1 MLGEGNQAFIDDDIP
16 KAVQI
21 MQEVI
26 RIEPRARAAWV
37 VLANIH
43 ERDNPEKA
51 LQLRIM
57 AAHLQHE
64 ADDWLTLARE
74 SRYSMHRLI
83 IRDVSLIQHPR
94 ERGFNKQ
101 ALYCY
106 GKVASLDPSNI
117 NALWDRA
124 SLAKELGEYRIVCSP
139 FGITSSI
146 ILTRQKYRSVSHYS
160 ESSRASLMT

>member
-74 SRYSMHRLI
+74 SRYSIHCLVIHGCVIKAPSQGTRFQQASPIL
-83 IRDVSLIQHPR
+83 LWQGGEPR
-94 ERGFNKQ
+94 
-101 ALYCY
+101 
-106 GKVASLDPSNI
+106 
-117 NALWDRA
+117 
-124 SLAKELGEYRIVCSP
+124 P
-139 FGITSSI
+139 F
-146 ILTRQKYRSVSHYS
+146 KY
-160 ESSRASLMT
+160 

>member
-74 SRYSMHRLI
+74 SRYSLHYE
-83 IRDVSLIQHPR
+83 SLCIFLKSKPQGTRFQQTSP
-94 ERGFNKQ
+94 
-101 ALYCY
+101 L
-106 GKVASLDPSNI
+106 L
-117 NALWDRA
+117 LW
-124 SLAKELGEYRIVCSP
+124 
-139 FGITSSI
+139 
-146 ILTRQKYRSVSHYS
+146 
-160 ESSRASLMT
+160 